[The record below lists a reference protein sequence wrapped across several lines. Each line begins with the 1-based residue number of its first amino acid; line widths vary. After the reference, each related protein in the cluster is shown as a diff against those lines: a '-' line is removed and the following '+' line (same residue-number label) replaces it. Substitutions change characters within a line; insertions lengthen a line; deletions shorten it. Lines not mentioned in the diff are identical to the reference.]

1 MSLFDDQLPPAEAYE
16 GISGEG
22 AGEGTPLAERMRPAG
37 LSEVV
42 GQEAVV
48 GEGAFLR
55 RAIDAGR
62 VPSLIFWGP
71 PGTGKTTLAHIIA
84 ARTELRFVPFSAVT
98 SGIKE
103 VKEVM
108 AGAARIR
115 KATGQRSLLFVDEI
129 HRFNRAQQDAFL
141 PYVERGD
148 IVLVGATTE
157 NPSFE
162 LNGALLSRCRV
173 VVLEGLSTEALT
185 DLLERAL
192 ADPERGLGEMGVEA
206 DREALASIAQLASGD
221 ARRALNLLE
230 LAAADALAD
239 DGESEPGR
247 LTVETVRRVERKKTL
262 LYDKSGEE
270 HFNLI
275 SALHKSL
282 RESDADAALYWLARM
297 LAAGED
303 PLYVARRMAR
313 FASEDVGLADPD
325 ALPQALAAW
334 DAYRRLGSPEGELAL
349 AQACLYLALAPKS
362 NALYAGYKSV
372 RRTVEERPADPVPKT
387 IRNAPTKLMKGQGY
401 GEGYVY
407 AHDVEEGVGGIDCL
421 PEALQGERFYQ
432 PKDRGFERELGE
444 RLTRFRE
451 LRERVRERRKEDR
464 SPTPDGG

>member
-98 SGIKE
+98 SGVKG

-173 VVLEGLSTEALT
+173 VVLEGLSTEGLT

-206 DREALASIAQLASGD
+206 DREALESIAQLASGD

-303 PLYVARRMAR
+303 PLTSRFGKRLRKLHGDARRRLRVVAEGFGKAVELVARRFVSVDELQDHPITAR
-313 FASEDVGLADPD
+313 DARAKAPRHQRLPCPRFEPVHANLAV
-325 ALPQALAAW
+325 A
-334 DAYRRLGSPEGELAL
+334 RR
-349 AQACLYLALAPKS
+349 
-362 NALYAGYKSV
+362 
-372 RRTVEERPADPVPKT
+372 VEFQVFTGCQLLR
-387 IRNAPTKLMKGQGY
+387 
-401 GEGYVY
+401 
-407 AHDVEEGVGGIDCL
+407 
-421 PEALQGERFYQ
+421 
-432 PKDRGFERELGE
+432 RGFDAAGE
-444 RLTRFRE
+444 
-451 LRERVRERRKEDR
+451 
-464 SPTPDGG
+464 